1 MAGVGLT
8 LGCPYGSHAMFF
20 KLMKLGVL
28 SLAGA
33 AVLGAVVF
41 GRDVCSYASSG
52 ARSIRTSVTDNVPVE
67 FQLRRARDLVDDIVP
82 EMHANIKIIA
92 QQEVEIAALRDDISR
107 STKSIAE
114 ERQRVAK
121 LRGAMNTQEASYSFN
136 SITYSRDQL
145 KDDLSNRF
153 ENLREAEVVLTGKQR
168 LLENRQK
175 SLAAAAQVLE
185 RTRSQKAL
193 LESQIAALESQNQ
206 LVKSQAIGS
215 GVQIDSSKL
224 AQSEK
229 LIADIRKQLDV
240 AERVMS
246 HEAKFSQ
253 QIQVDTV
260 NEKDLVTQIDEY
272 MAGKHHTETA
282 QAPAVR

>member
-1 MAGVGLT
+1 
-8 LGCPYGSHAMFF
+8 MFF

-41 GRDVCSYASSG
+41 GRDVCSYATSG
-52 ARSIRTSVTDNVPVE
+52 ARSIRSSVTDNVPVE

-82 EMHANIKIIA
+82 EMHANIRIIA
-92 QQEVEIAALRDDISR
+92 QQEVEIAALRDDIAR
-107 STKSIAE
+107 SNKSVGE

-121 LRGAMNTQEASYSFN
+121 LRDAMGTQQASYTFN
-136 SITYSRDQL
+136 TITYTRDQL
-145 KDDLSNRF
+145 KDDLSSRF
-153 ENLREAEVVLTGKQR
+153 ENLREAEVVLAGKQR

-175 SLAAAAQVLE
+175 SLASAAQVLE

-193 LESQIAALESQNQ
+193 LESQISALESQNQ
-206 LVKSQAIGS
+206 LVKSQSIGS

-240 AERVMS
+240 AERVLS

-253 QIQVDTV
+253 EIQVDVV
-260 NEKDLVTQIDEY
+260 NEKELVTQVDEY
-272 MAGKHHTETA
+272 LNGKGRTETA
-282 QAPAVR
+282 QAPAAR

>member
-1 MAGVGLT
+1 MAGVGLGLKLLT
-8 LGCPYGSHAMFF
+8 LESAMFF

-41 GRDVCSYASSG
+41 GRDVCSYATSG
-52 ARSIRTSVTDNVPVE
+52 ARSIRSSVTDNVPVE

-82 EMHANIKIIA
+82 EMHANIRIIA
-92 QQEVEIAALRDDISR
+92 QQEVEISALREDIAR
-107 STKSIAE
+107 SNKSVGE

-121 LRGAMNTQEASYSFN
+121 LRDAMNTQQASYTFN
-136 SITYSRDQL
+136 TITYTRDQL
-145 KDDLSNRF
+145 KDDLSTRF
-153 ENLREAEVVLTGKQR
+153 ENLREAEVVLSGKQR

-193 LESQIAALESQNQ
+193 LESQISALESQNQ
-206 LVKSQAIGS
+206 LVKSQSIGA

-229 LIADIRKQLDV
+229 LIAEIRKQLDV
-240 AERVMS
+240 AERVLS

-253 QIQVDTV
+253 EIAVDVV
-260 NEKDLVTQIDEY
+260 NEKELVTQIDDY
-272 MAGKHHTETA
+272 MAGKKPTQTA
-282 QAPAVR
+282 QAPAAR

>member
-1 MAGVGLT
+1 
-8 LGCPYGSHAMFF
+8 MFF

-107 STKSIAE
+107 STKSIAD

>member
-1 MAGVGLT
+1 MLW
-8 LGCPYGSHAMFF
+8 

-41 GRDVCSYASSG
+41 GSDVCSYATSG
-52 ARSIRTSVTDNVPVE
+52 ARSIRSSVTDTVPVE

-82 EMHANIKIIA
+82 EMHANIRIIA
-92 QQEVEIAALRDDISR
+92 QQEVEIAALREDIAR
-107 STKSIAE
+107 STKAINE

-121 LRGAMNTQEASYSFN
+121 LRDAMGAQQASYSFN
-136 SITYSRDQL
+136 SITYTRDQL
-145 KDDLSNRF
+145 KDDLSARF
-153 ENLREAEVVLTGKQR
+153 ENLREAEVVLAGKQR

-175 SLAAAAQVLE
+175 SLAAAAQVLD
-185 RTRSQKAL
+185 RTRQQKAL

-215 GVQIDSSKL
+215 GVQIDDSKL
-224 AQSEK
+224 AQTEK
-229 LIADIRKQLDV
+229 LIGEIKKQLDV
-240 AERVMS
+240 AERVLS

-253 QIQVDTV
+253 QIQVDVV

-272 MAGKHHTETA
+272 LEGKSRAETA
-282 QAPAVR
+282 QAPAAR

>member
-1 MAGVGLT
+1 
-8 LGCPYGSHAMFF
+8 
-20 KLMKLGVL
+20 
-28 SLAGA
+28 
-33 AVLGAVVF
+33 
-41 GRDVCSYASSG
+41 
-52 ARSIRTSVTDNVPVE
+52 
-67 FQLRRARDLVDDIVP
+67 
-82 EMHANIKIIA
+82 
-92 QQEVEIAALRDDISR
+92 
-107 STKSIAE
+107 
-114 ERQRVAK
+114 
-121 LRGAMNTQEASYSFN
+121 
-136 SITYSRDQL
+136 L